1 MNKLMTVSE
10 VAKLLRVNKN
20 FVYRLINEGELEAVR
35 IGSIKVTA
43 KAVDRYIENNIIR
56 G

>member
-20 FVYRLINEGELEAVR
+20 FVYRLINDGELEAVR

-43 KAVDRYIENNIIR
+43 EAVDRYIERVKI
-56 G
+56 